1 MKTNTEP
8 FSLEEAAMIAS
19 SPEAKA
25 HIASAPDHK
34 TIGQLR
40 AEVREMLRPAAIW
53 RQLEKVRCDTIG
65 PLGPHGS
72 LVVGK
77 AVDELRAAE
86 LVTRLRPISE
96 LRQEAYAQFG
106 RRANSGPYRL
116 VMLWR
121 DSGYIGSRMEGRTG
135 RCAAPD
141 AKFAGQLIGVDGEPL
156 TASGAEPTHF
166 SEVPLEAFDHG

>member
-1 MKTNTEP
+1 MKLTTEP
-8 FSLEEAAMIAS
+8 FSLEEVALISS

-25 HIASAPDHK
+25 HMASAPDHK

-40 AEVREMLRPAAIW
+40 AEVREMLRPAAVW
-53 RQLEKVRCDTIG
+53 RQLDEIKHRMLGT
-65 PLGPHGS
+65 LGPTNANVLGD
-72 LVVGK
+72 
-77 AVDELRAAE
+77 AVAELRAAE
-86 LVTRLRPISE
+86 LVTRLRPVSE

-106 RRANSGPYRL
+106 RRSNSGPYRL

-121 DSGYIGSRMEGRTG
+121 DSGYGGSRMEGRTG

-141 AKFAGQLIGVDGEPL
+141 AKFSGQLIGVDGEPL

-166 SEVPLEAFDHG
+166 SEVPLEALDHG